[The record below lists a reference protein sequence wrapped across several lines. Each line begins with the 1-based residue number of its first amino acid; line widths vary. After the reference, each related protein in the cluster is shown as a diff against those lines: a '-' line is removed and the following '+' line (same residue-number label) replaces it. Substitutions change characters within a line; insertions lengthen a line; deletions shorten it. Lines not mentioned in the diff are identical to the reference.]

1 MLKFIGM
8 VMILPVL
15 VAEFKLRAEFITDNT
30 LSRVKLVHGLN
41 AMLAVIIT
49 AFIEG
54 DFFTVFPLKEGMMA
68 VWAKKF
74 SFIVL
79 AESFIELKKVIADF
93 A

>member
-15 VAEFKLRAEFITDNT
+15 VAEFKLRAEFITYKT

-54 DFFTVFPLKEGMMA
+54 DLFTVFPLKEGMMA
-68 VWAKKF
+68 VWAIIF

>member
-15 VAEFKLRAEFITDNT
+15 VAELKLGAEFITDKT

-54 DFFTVFPLKEGMMA
+54 DLFTVFPLKEGIMA
-68 VWAKKF
+68 VWAIIF

>member
-15 VAEFKLRAEFITDNT
+15 VAEFKLRAEFITDKT

-49 AFIEG
+49 AFKEG
-54 DFFTVFPLKEGMMA
+54 DLFTMFPLKEGMMA
-68 VWAKKF
+68 VWAIIF

-79 AESFIELKKVIADF
+79 AESFI
-93 A
+93 

>member
-1 MLKFIGM
+1 MKKFIGM

-15 VAEFKLRAEFITDNT
+15 VAELKLGAELITDKT

-49 AFIEG
+49 AFIDG
-54 DFFTVFPLKEGMMA
+54 DLFTVFPLKEGMMA
-68 VWAKKF
+68 VWAIIF
-74 SFIVL
+74 SCIIF
-79 AESFIELKKVIADF
+79 AESFIELKEVIADF